1 MGNKVNIYGH
11 ISLESIK
18 KNSRTR
24 TNTKQQLNLA
34 LYRYIK
40 KLVRSKNFIETF
52 SKREGIA
59 YIASV

>member
-1 MGNKVNIYGH
+1 MGNNVNIYGH
-11 ISLESIK
+11 ISLESMK
-18 KNSRTR
+18 KNMRTR

-40 KLVRSKNFIETF
+40 KLVRSKNFVETF
-52 SKREGIA
+52 SKREVIA